1 MINTAHVGQVIA
13 QVGTDSFSATL
24 DDALRSV
31 APFDLSAIIVYP
43 DAARPLLLHDGLNA
57 VANAA
62 AMEAYLGGT
71 YLLDAVYTACKARVG
86 EGLYRLAD
94 LAPDAFFEGEYFNS
108 PQVHPCISLESGAL
122 AEEIAFLVR
131 FPAGHFGGYSLMRS
145 NGRPRFSDAEM
156 ADLAA
161 YAPIV
166 QAAVRRN
173 WAGSDGAPQA
183 PVVGEADMLEGGFQS
198 FAAGTLSP
206 REQIIVSLVLR
217 GHSSGS
223 VGLRLGITEGTVK
236 NHRKSIHAKLGI
248 SSQAELFAM
257 FLRHLRK
264 R

>member
-1 MINTAHVGQVIA
+1 MIDTARVGEVIA
-13 QVGTDSFSATL
+13 QVGTDGFSAAL
-24 DDALRSV
+24 DDAMRGV

-43 DAARPLLLHDGLNA
+43 DEAHPLLLHDGLNA
-57 VANAA
+57 VSDAG

-71 YLLDAVYTACKARVG
+71 YLLDAVYAACKARIG

-108 PQVHPCISLESGAL
+108 SQVHPCISLESGVL
-122 AEEIAFLVR
+122 AEEIAFLIR

-145 NGRPRFSDAEM
+145 NGRARFSDDEIM
-156 ADLAA
+156 ALAA

-173 WAGSDGAPQA
+173 WAGRDGARQA
-183 PVVGEADMLEGGFQS
+183 PTVGDTDVLEGDFQS
-198 FAAGTLSP
+198 FAADTLSP
-206 REQIIVSLVLR
+206 REQVIVSLVLR

-236 NHRKSIHAKLGI
+236 NHRKSIHTKLEI

-264 R
+264 T